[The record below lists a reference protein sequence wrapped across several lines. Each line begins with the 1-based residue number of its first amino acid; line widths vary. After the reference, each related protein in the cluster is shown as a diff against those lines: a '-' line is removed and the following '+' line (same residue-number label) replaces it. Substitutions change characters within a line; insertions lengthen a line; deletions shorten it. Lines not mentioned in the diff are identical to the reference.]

1 MSPDVLPTA
10 FLILKG
16 LVILALSIYA
26 VFAFV
31 MVRQE
36 RLMATVLEETFEP
49 LLRLLTFVHFALSLG
64 LILLAVVV
72 I

>member
-16 LVILALSIYA
+16 LVILALAIYA
-26 VFAFV
+26 IFAFV

-49 LLRLLTFVHFALSLG
+49 LLRLLTFVHFALSMG

-72 I
+72 L